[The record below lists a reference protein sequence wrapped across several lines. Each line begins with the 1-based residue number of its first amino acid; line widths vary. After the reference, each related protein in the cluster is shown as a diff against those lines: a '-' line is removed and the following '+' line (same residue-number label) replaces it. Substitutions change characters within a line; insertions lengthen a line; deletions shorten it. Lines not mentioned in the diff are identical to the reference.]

1 MIKKTLFAAA
11 VISAF
16 FVVTSC
22 SRINDLKIDALEKSI
37 DKLEEKYKDLSASEI
52 DKLEEKYKDLSASE
66 IENAIEL
73 CQKQLDALL
82 ELGDDGKLSMEQ
94 KKTVSNLEGRFHR
107 VLLKVQLYLMVND
120 VLDESG
126 AQSLIEYIKGLLGA
140 DK

>member
-22 SRINDLKIDALEKSI
+22 SRINDLKIDALEKS
-37 DKLEEKYKDLSASEI
+37 I

>member
-22 SRINDLKIDALEKSI
+22 SRINDLKIDALEKS
-37 DKLEEKYKDLSASEI
+37 I

-126 AQSLIEYIKGLLGA
+126 VQSLIEYIKGLLGA

>member
-1 MIKKTLFAAA
+1 MIKKSLFAAA

-22 SRINDLKIDALEKSI
+22 SRINDLKIDALEKS
-37 DKLEEKYKDLSASEI
+37 I